1 MHLSV
6 TNAYIIVVI
15 VQYIFKKYP
24 AVIVSILISV
34 FLPAMKFPKFADMIL
49 FEDDDII
56 VVNKPP
62 FISSLDEREGG
73 EINMLR
79 LAKAYSDDAQICH
92 RLDKETSGALI
103 IAKNPEAYRTVSM
116 QFEKRQVKKVYHA
129 IIDGTHVFEDLL
141 VDLPILNVGK
151 GNVTISRN
159 DGKRAET
166 WFKSLKY
173 FKHYT
178 LVECRPVTGRM
189 HQIRIH
195 LATQRAS
202 IAGDEMYKGLPVY
215 LSKIKRKYHLG
226 KDQEEQPI
234 MKRFALHAYEVTFK
248 LLNGEPVTIHA
259 PYPKDFETL
268 LKQLE
273 KFDA

>member
-1 MHLSV
+1 
-6 TNAYIIVVI
+6 
-15 VQYIFKKYP
+15 
-24 AVIVSILISV
+24 
-34 FLPAMKFPKFADMIL
+34 MKFPKFADLIL
-49 FEDDDII
+49 FEDDDLI

-79 LAKAYSDDAQICH
+79 LAKQYTEDAQICH

-116 QFEKRQVKKVYHA
+116 QFEKRRVKKVYHA
-129 IIDGTHVFEDLL
+129 VIDGTHVFDDLFI
-141 VDLPILNVGK
+141 DLPILNVGK
-151 GNVTISRN
+151 GNVTISRQE
-159 DGKRAET
+159 GKRAET

-173 FKHYT
+173 YKHYT

-202 IAGDEMYKGLPVY
+202 IAGDEMYKGQPVF
-215 LSKIKRKYHLG
+215 LSKLKRKYQLG
-226 KDQEEQPI
+226 KDQEELPI
-234 MKRFALHAYEVTFK
+234 MKRFALHAYEVSFK
-248 LLNGEPVTIHA
+248 LPDEKMISVHA

-268 LKQLE
+268 LKLLD
-273 KFDA
+273 KFDQ

>member
-1 MHLSV
+1 
-6 TNAYIIVVI
+6 
-15 VQYIFKKYP
+15 
-24 AVIVSILISV
+24 
-34 FLPAMKFPKFADMIL
+34 MKFPKFADLIL
-49 FEDDDII
+49 FENDDII

-62 FISSLDEREGG
+62 FLSSLDEREGG
-73 EINMLR
+73 EINVLR
-79 LAKAYSDDAQICH
+79 LAKQYWGDAQICH

-103 IAKNPEAYRTVSM
+103 IAKNPEAYRSVSM
-116 QFEKRQVKKVYHA
+116 QFEKRQINKVYHA
-129 IIDGTHVFEDLL
+129 IIEGTHVFEELFI
-141 VDLPILNVGK
+141 DLPILNVGK
-151 GNVTISRN
+151 GSVTINRQE
-159 DGKRAET
+159 GKRAET
-166 WFKSLKY
+166 WFQSLKY

-195 LATQRAS
+195 LATQKES
-202 IAGDEMYKGLPVY
+202 IAGDDMYKGEPVF
-215 LSKIKRKYHLG
+215 LSKLKRKNHLG
-226 KDQEEQPI
+226 KDQEEKPV

-248 LLNGEPVTIHA
+248 LVNGELVTIHA

>member
-1 MHLSV
+1 
-6 TNAYIIVVI
+6 
-15 VQYIFKKYP
+15 
-24 AVIVSILISV
+24 
-34 FLPAMKFPKFADMIL
+34 MKFPKFQDLIL
-49 FEDDDII
+49 FENPDII

-79 LAKAYSDDAQICH
+79 LAKQYWDDAQICH

-103 IAKNPEAYRTVSM
+103 IAKNPEAYRSVSI
-116 QFEKRQVKKVYHA
+116 QFEKRQVKKVYYA
-129 IIDGTHVFEDLL
+129 VIDGTHVFENLFI
-141 VDLPILNVGK
+141 DLPILNIGK
-151 GNVTISRN
+151 GTVTISRQE
-159 DGKRAET
+159 GKRAET
-166 WFKSLKY
+166 WFNSLKY

-202 IAGDEMYKGLPVY
+202 IAGDETYKGKPVF
-215 LSKIKRKYHLG
+215 LSALKRSYRLS
-226 KDQEEQPI
+226 KDQEELPI
-234 MKRFALHAYEVTFK
+234 MKRFALHAYEVSFK
-248 LLNGEPVTIHA
+248 LNDGEEITIHA

-268 LKQLE
+268 LKLLE
-273 KFDA
+273 KFDL

>member
-1 MHLSV
+1 
-6 TNAYIIVVI
+6 
-15 VQYIFKKYP
+15 
-24 AVIVSILISV
+24 
-34 FLPAMKFPKFADMIL
+34 MKVPKFADLIL
-49 FEDDDII
+49 FEDDDLI

-62 FISSLDEREGG
+62 FIASLDEREGG

-79 LAKAYSDDAQICH
+79 LAKQYTDDAQICH

-116 QFEKRQVKKVYHA
+116 QFERRKVKKVYHA
-129 IIDGTHVFEDLL
+129 VIDGTHVFDDLL

-151 GNVTISRN
+151 SSVTISRQ

-166 WFKSLKY
+166 WFKSLRY

-202 IAGDEMYKGLPVY
+202 IAGDDMYKGQPVF
-215 LSKIKRKYHLG
+215 LSKLKRKYTLG

-234 MKRFALHAYEVTFK
+234 MKRFALHAYEVAFK
-248 LLNGEPVTIHA
+248 LPSGADVNIHA

-268 LKQLE
+268 LKLLD
-273 KFDA
+273 KFDS

>member
-1 MHLSV
+1 
-6 TNAYIIVVI
+6 
-15 VQYIFKKYP
+15 
-24 AVIVSILISV
+24 
-34 FLPAMKFPKFADMIL
+34 MKFPKFADLIL
-49 FEDDDII
+49 FENDDVI

-62 FISSLDEREGG
+62 FLSSLDEREGG
-73 EINMLR
+73 EVNLLR
-79 LAKAYSDDAQICH
+79 LAKAYWDDAQICH

-103 IAKNPEAYRTVSM
+103 IAKNPEAYRMVSM

-129 IIDGTHVFEDLL
+129 IIDGTHTFDHLL
-141 VDLPILNVGK
+141 IDLPILNVGK
-151 GNVTISRN
+151 GNVTISRQE
-159 DGKRAET
+159 GKRAET
-166 WFKSLKY
+166 WFQSLRY

-202 IAGDEMYKGLPVY
+202 IAGDEMYKGEPVF

-226 KDQEEQPI
+226 KDQEELPI
-234 MKRFALHAYEVTFK
+234 MKRFALHAYEVTFRI
-248 LLNGEPVTIHA
+248 NPETEITIHA

-268 LKQLE
+268 LKLLE
-273 KFDA
+273 KFDS

>member
-1 MHLSV
+1 
-6 TNAYIIVVI
+6 
-15 VQYIFKKYP
+15 
-24 AVIVSILISV
+24 
-34 FLPAMKFPKFADMIL
+34 MKFPKFADLIL
-49 FEDDDII
+49 FEDDDVI

-62 FISSLDEREGG
+62 FVASLDEREGG

-79 LAKAYSDDAQICH
+79 LAKQYSDDAQICH

-103 IAKNPEAYRTVSM
+103 IAKNPEAYRSVSM
-116 QFEKRQVKKVYHA
+116 QFERRKVKKVYHA
-129 IIDGTHVFEDLL
+129 VIDGTHVFDDLL

-151 GNVTISRN
+151 SSVTISRQ

-166 WFKSLKY
+166 WFKSLRY

-202 IAGDEMYKGLPVY
+202 IAGDEMYKGQPVF
-215 LSKIKRKYHLG
+215 LSKLKRKYTLG

-248 LLNGEPVTIHA
+248 LPSGEETTIHA

-268 LKQLE
+268 LKLLD
-273 KFDA
+273 KFDS